1 MVTVWKALG
10 KKCVH
15 LARFSS
21 TFLTLSLSLCPSLV
35 NVCFV
40 FLFHY
45 ILNDSVDWQF
55 QLTIGTVG
63 YGNNMLRSHFAVR
76 ISCFCFSL
84 ARSLF
89 IPTQWHEMPHSI
101 FMFCWCHYW
110 NGIIS
115 GHQCLSWLDHIAL
128 TFLHDGYW
136 PLNFHALRI
145 LKSKPFFLFFAQE
158 FQEYLSRVVID
169 GGAFL
174 FYSLA
179 FFRNCCDSYRELECS
194 WCFFRMILYR
204 RLTIIDETFA
214 LLQQQQKLT

>member
-1 MVTVWKALG
+1 MLYCLLNYIHGHRVWKALG

-21 TFLTLSLSLCPSLV
+21 TFLTLSLSLSLCPSLV

-76 ISCFCFSL
+76 ISCFFFSL
-84 ARSLF
+84 AHSLF
-89 IPTQWHEMPHSI
+89 IPTLWHEMPHSI

-145 LKSKPFFLFFAQE
+145 LKSKPFFLILCPRVPRIPF
-158 FQEYLSRVVID
+158 SRC
-169 GGAFL
+169 
-174 FYSLA
+174 YWW
-179 FFRNCCDSYRELECS
+179 
-194 WCFFRMILYR
+194 WCFFVLFPRV
-204 RLTIIDETFA
+204 FS
-214 LLQQQQKLT
+214 